1 MNTKNIDD
9 MKYIKI
15 HFNDC
20 IVNSWS
26 WNRLTEDEKQ
36 AFLDSDF
43 SEIKGNKENQ
53 IILFNDLYFKFL
65 ENLGCNSMSWRK

>member
-9 MKYIKI
+9 MKYIKN
-15 HFNDC
+15 HFNYI

-53 IILFNDLYFKFL
+53 ILLFNDLYFNFL
-65 ENLGCNSMSWRK
+65 ESLGCNSMSWRR

>member
-9 MKYIKI
+9 MKYIKN
-15 HFNDC
+15 HFDDC

-26 WNRLTEDEKQ
+26 WNRLTEFEKQ

-43 SEIKGNKENQ
+43 SEIKGIKENQ
-53 IILFNDLYFKFL
+53 ILLFNDLYFNFL
-65 ENLGCNSMSWRK
+65 ESLGCNSMSWRK

>member
-9 MKYIKI
+9 MKYIKN
-15 HFNDC
+15 HFDDC

-53 IILFNDLYFKFL
+53 ILLFNDLYFNFL
-65 ENLGCNSMSWRK
+65 ESLGCNSMSWRR

>member
-1 MNTKNIDD
+1 MNTKNIDN
-9 MKYIKI
+9 MKYIKN
-15 HFNDC
+15 HFNDVV
-20 IVNSWS
+20 VNSWS
-26 WNRLTEDEKQ
+26 WNRLTEQEKQ
-36 AFLDSDF
+36 SFLDSDF